1 MYYTLP
7 ETIARKLK
15 DVPDK
20 PGCYLMRNRQGRIIY
35 VGKALSLRK
44 RVRSYFR
51 AATMRRADPKLRSLV
66 HSAADLEWLV
76 TRTEAEAILTEGRL
90 IKEYRPRYNVSFK
103 DDKRFLLIRVNPAD
117 ACPQLKAVRIQRD
130 DSAHY
135 FGPYPSS
142 RAARAAIEFAD
153 RAFGLRRCAPAAP
166 GPEDHRHCI
175 DDIVRFC
182 SAPCIG
188 KISPE
193 EYRGRID
200 EACAFLRGE
209 RPRHIA
215 ALREA
220 MNLAAQKMDFESA
233 ASLRDLLLLLEEA
246 TRRRI
251 RMPAT
256 AAMKADAA
264 AAGLLAL
271 QQALNLPRPPGFI
284 EGFDISNISGT
295 LAVASMVCAVDG
307 VPNRAR
313 YRRFRIQTVTGSDD
327 PAMMAEVIRRRYQR
341 LTREGGAMPDLVLVD
356 GGLTQQ
362 RAAAA
367 ELAALGVKHPP
378 VIGLAKRFEE
388 LHTAAGDQPVRL
400 DPESPALLILRRLR
414 DEAHRFALAY
424 HHRLRARK
432 IRESVLDDIPGI
444 GANRKEELLRRF
456 GSIARLRSAAVE
468 QIAEV
473 PGVGAALAARIKQAL
488 TSQPG

>member
-1 MYYTLP
+1 MHPALP

-15 DVPDK
+15 DIPDK
-20 PGCYLMRNRQGRIIY
+20 PGCYLMRDRQGRIIY

-44 RVRSYFR
+44 RVQSYFR

-66 HSAADLEWLV
+66 HSATDIEWLI

-103 DDKRFLLIRVNPAD
+103 DDKRFLLIRVNRSE
-117 ACPQLKAVRIQRD
+117 ACPQLKAVRIRRED
-130 DSAHY
+130 GADY

-153 RAFGLRRCAPAAP
+153 RTFGLRRCAPAIP
-166 GPEDHRHCI
+166 GSADHRHCI
-175 DDIVRFC
+175 DDIVRYC

-188 KISPE
+188 KIDPG
-193 EYRGRID
+193 EYRARVD

-209 RPRHIA
+209 RPRHVA

-220 MNLAAQKMDFESA
+220 MKQAAQKMDFEGA
-233 ASLRDLLLLLEEA
+233 ALLRDLLFLLEEA

-256 AAMKADAA
+256 ASMKAA
-264 AAGLLAL
+264 AALAGLQAL
-271 QQALNLPRPPGFI
+271 QQALNLPRPPALI

-295 LAVASMVCAVDG
+295 LAVASMVCAIDG
-307 VPNRAR
+307 APNRAR
-313 YRRFRIQTVTGSDD
+313 YRRFRIRTVTGSDD
-327 PAMMAEVIRRRYQR
+327 PAMLAEVIRRRYGR
-341 LTREGGAMPDLVLVD
+341 LQQESGTMPDLVLVD
-356 GGLTQQ
+356 GGLIQ
-362 RAAAA
+362 RREAAA
-367 ELAALGVKHPP
+367 ELAALGLDRVP

-388 LHTAAGDQPVRL
+388 LYTPAGDQPLRL
-400 DPESPALLILRRLR
+400 DPASPALLILRRLR

-432 IRESVLDDIPGI
+432 IRESLLDDISGI
-444 GANRKEELLRRF
+444 GANRKEDLLRHF
-456 GSIARLRSAAVE
+456 GSLARLRAATAG

-473 PGVGAALAARIKQAL
+473 PGIGPALAEQIRRAL
-488 TSQPG
+488 AGT